1 MHAWKRLD
9 WVGKML
15 WIILTWN
22 MINFDSFEFYCW
34 MEACKCQEFFLCFW
48 WTHDFGSFC
57 QVSQNRHLL
66 WKKASKLFCTV
77 KIHRAHL
84 LWQQHTLAPSA
95 LVQLTCGKSS
105 TALNILCFPIKLL
118 WSEDNFSTG
127 AWMQLP
133 LLWHF
138 TTSMQPQSV
147 ITNFLVLMDSWY
159 WKKINNYSVYTRTD
173 IVVDNDLSIDTSLVL
188 F

>member
-66 WKKASKLFCTV
+66 LKNSSKLFCTV

-84 LWQQHTLAPSA
+84 LWQQHILAPSA

-105 TALNILCFPIKLL
+105 MALKKPKLVVKENSKL
-118 WSEDNFSTG
+118 YFSFISDT
-127 AWMQLP
+127 
-133 LLWHF
+133 
-138 TTSMQPQSV
+138 V
-147 ITNFLVLMDSWY
+147 IVQE
-159 WKKINNYSVYTRTD
+159 I
-173 IVVDNDLSIDTSLVL
+173 
-188 F
+188 